1 MINADE
7 LLKLVEAI
15 YVARSIRD
23 FKRESLLFRYL
34 VRIFRSPETLIQVTR
49 RKTPKLKYD

>member
-15 YVARSIRD
+15 YVARTIRD
-23 FKRESLLFRYL
+23 FKRESLLYRYL
-34 VRIFRSPETLIQVTR
+34 VRIFRSPETLIKVTR
-49 RKTPKLKYD
+49 RKKPKLKND